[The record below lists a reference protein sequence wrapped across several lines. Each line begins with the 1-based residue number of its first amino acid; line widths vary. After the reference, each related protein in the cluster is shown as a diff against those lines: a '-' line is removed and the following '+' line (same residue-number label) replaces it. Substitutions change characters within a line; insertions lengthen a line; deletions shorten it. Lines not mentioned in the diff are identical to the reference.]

1 MALYRFFQEREYRA
15 VPADKTGGMCIIK
28 ILSVERFD
36 HTAGLFEDK
45 ISGGIVP
52 NLQLKLIKTIQ
63 TAAGNITEVERGRGK
78 ATYISGVFADIRKNA
93 VAGGA

>member
-1 MALYRFFQEREYRA
+1 MALYRFFQERKYQA
-15 VPADKTGGMCIIK
+15 VPADKTRGMCIIK

-45 ISGGIVP
+45 ISGGVVP
-52 NLQLKLIKTIQ
+52 NLQLKLIKAIQ
-63 TAAGNITEVERGRGK
+63 TATGNITEVERSRGK
-78 ATYISGVFADIRKNA
+78 ATYISGVFADVRKNA